1 MSAGASSLG
10 AAALLCAACLA
21 ACQHAQA
28 AGPAPASAIP
38 ALAADPALLARQ
50 RVEAAALLDR
60 VNAAHLLPATLSA
73 DAKAFVD
80 AAEGGGRYGLIVAVR
95 RPDSLRIDA
104 LLPWGDPA
112 ATLVAHQG
120 RFFLRDERAH
130 VFLRGRSTPR
140 NLARLLPA
148 PLRDDEL
155 IALLCGAVPELPGA
169 SPVRL
174 EDAGDGNQRIVLSTL
189 PSEGL
194 SALRGFGQ
202 QVTVGRDLRVLEVS
216 RSIAGGGGGGA
227 QQLLWAA
234 KLEEHEQ
241 LGGGMVARLLHLHIP
256 KESSGESKDIE
267 IDLKLKNILAGKPPP
282 AAAFTLVPPAGMRVE
297 ELE

>member
-1 MSAGASSLG
+1 M
-10 AAALLCAACLA
+10 AALVCAACLA

-28 AGPAPASAIP
+28 AGPAPAPSAA
-38 ALAADPALLARQ
+38 ALAPPAPDPVLLARQ
-50 RVEAAALLDR
+50 RAEATALLDR
-60 VNAAHLLPATLSA
+60 VNAAHALPATLSA

-80 AAEGGGRYGLIVAVR
+80 AAEGGGRYGLIVAVQ
-95 RPDSLRIDA
+95 RPDSLRIEA
-104 LLPWGDPA
+104 LMPWGDPA
-112 ATLVAHQG
+112 ATLVAHRG
-120 RFFLRDERAH
+120 RFFLRDERSH

-169 SPVRL
+169 SPLRL
-174 EDAGDGNQRIVLSTL
+174 EDAGDGNQRIFLSTL
-189 PSEGL
+189 PAEGL
-194 SALRGFGQ
+194 KTVRGFAQ
-202 QVTVGRDLRVLEVS
+202 QVVVGRDLRVFEVS

-227 QQLLWAA
+227 QQLLWTAR
-234 KLEEHEQ
+234 LEEHDP

-256 KESSGESKDIE
+256 KETSGESKDIE

-282 AAAFTLVPPAGMRVE
+282 AAAFTLVPPAGMRIE

>member
-1 MSAGASSLG
+1 V
-10 AAALLCAACLA
+10 ALLLA
-21 ACQHAQA
+21 AGLGSCQHAQA
-28 AGPAPASAIP
+28 VPAPARAPES
-38 ALAADPALLARQ
+38 AADPALIAKERA
-50 RVEAAALLDR
+50 EATALLER
-60 VNAAHLLPATLSA
+60 VSAAHARPVTLSA

-80 AAEGGGRYGLIVAVR
+80 AAEGGGRYGLLIAVQ

-120 RFFLRDERAH
+120 RFFLRDERSH

-155 IALLCGAVPELPGA
+155 IALLLGGAPELPGA
-169 SPVRL
+169 SAVRV
-174 EDAGDGNQRIVLSTL
+174 EDAGDGNRRLTLSTL
-189 PSEGL
+189 PAEGL
-194 SALRGFGQ
+194 TTVRGFSQ
-202 QVTVGRDLRVLEVS
+202 HLTVGPDLRVLEVS
-216 RSIAGGGGGGA
+216 RFLAGPTP
-227 QQLLWAA
+227 QLLWTA
-234 KLEEHEQ
+234 KLDEHDAM
-241 LGGGMVARLLHLHIP
+241 GGGLVARLLHLHIP
-256 KESSGESKDIE
+256 KATSGEAKDIE

-282 AAAFTLVPPAGMRVE
+282 AAAFTLLPPAGMRIE

>member
-1 MSAGASSLG
+1 MGSPSRG
-10 AAALLCAACLA
+10 AAALLCAVAFA
-21 ACQHAQA
+21 GCQHARPR
-28 AGPAPASAIP
+28 PAPALAVEP
-38 ALAADPALLARQ
+38 APDPALLARQ
-50 RVEAAALLDR
+50 RAEAAALLDK
-60 VNAAHLLPATLSA
+60 VNAAHALPATLSA

-80 AAEGGGRYGLIVAVR
+80 AAEGGGRYGLIVAVQ

-104 LLPWGDPA
+104 LMPWGDPA

-120 RFFLRDERAH
+120 RFFLRDERSH

-169 SPVRL
+169 SPLRA
-174 EDAGDGNQRIVLSTL
+174 EDAGDGNQRLYLSTL
-189 PSEGL
+189 PAEGL
-194 SALRGFGQ
+194 RTVRGFSQ
-202 QVTVGRDLRVLEVS
+202 QVVVGRDLRVLEVS
-216 RSIAGGGGGGA
+216 RLLAGGGAGGPE
-227 QQLLWAA
+227 QLLWTA
-234 KLEEHEQ
+234 KLEEHDP
-241 LGGGMVARLLHLHIP
+241 LGGGLVARLLHLHIP
-256 KESSGESKDIE
+256 KETSGESKDIE

-282 AAAFTLVPPAGMRVE
+282 AAAFTLVPPPGMRIE